1 MDGKEGLLV
10 AKEEEIIYLII
21 GKKILIIY
29 FWKFYSNWMK
39 SLFII
44 LPQLFATLLQY
55 YLLNNI
61 FAQIWQLR
69 GNYVPAIDE

>member
-39 SLFII
+39 LLFII
-44 LPQLFATLLQY
+44 ILPKLIAKLLQRV
-55 YLLNNI
+55 L
-61 FAQIWQLR
+61 
-69 GNYVPAIDE
+69 